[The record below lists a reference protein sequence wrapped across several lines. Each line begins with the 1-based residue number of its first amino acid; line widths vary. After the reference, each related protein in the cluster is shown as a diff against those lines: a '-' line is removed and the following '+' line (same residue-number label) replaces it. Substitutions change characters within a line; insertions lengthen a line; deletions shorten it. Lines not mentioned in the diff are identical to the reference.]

1 MPRAFLQLVRVY
13 GRKNP
18 MTGQIVAYSSPDGL
32 TWTQHAKTDWGERI
46 YHAVVYFKVLNP
58 EDAVVKVLDY
68 MRATSLIAQTTL
80 RSVLGQSNLDELLT
94 SRDRVNQQLHRV
106 PATAPPS

>member
-1 MPRAFLQLVRVY
+1 VY
-13 GRKNP
+13 
-18 MTGQIVAYSSPDGL
+18 SPASASAPAHL
-32 TWTQHAKTDWGERI
+32 NLANQ
-46 YHAVVYFKVLNP
+46 KVLNP

-94 SRDRVNQQLHRV
+94 SRDRVN
-106 PATAPPS
+106 